1 MNELVRWDPF
11 KAALPFEGSLF
22 DMVPTLLR
30 PIARQAWSGPRMDV
44 HETENAYELAIE
56 LPGVKK
62 EAIQVGVYDNTVT
75 ISAEIAEE
83 KANGEEQ
90 NWLVRERSFGKFSRN
105 VTLPEAVDED
115 SSQARFVDGVLHLT
129 LQKKRA
135 SQVKRL
141 AIH

>member
-11 KAALPFEGSLF
+11 KAVFPLFEP
-22 DMVPTLLR
+22 VV
-30 PIARQAWSGPRMDV
+30 RQAWSGPKMDV
-44 HETENAYELAIE
+44 SETETAYELAVE

-62 EAIQVGVYDNTVT
+62 EAIQVSVYENTVT
-75 ISAEIAEE
+75 ISAEVAEE
-83 KANGEEQ
+83 KSEGDDT

-105 VTLPEAVDED
+105 IALPEAVDD
-115 SSQARFVDGVLHLT
+115 GSSQARYADGVLYLT

-141 AIH
+141 AVH